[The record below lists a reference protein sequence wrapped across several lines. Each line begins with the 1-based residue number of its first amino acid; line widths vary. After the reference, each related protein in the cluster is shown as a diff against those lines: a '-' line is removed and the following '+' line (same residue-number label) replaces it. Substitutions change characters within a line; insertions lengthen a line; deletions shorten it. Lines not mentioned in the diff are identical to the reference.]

1 MLPEVECPN
10 SFFLLSWITAQ
21 TAKPFAQQHS
31 FKRMKVSETES
42 EAKPSASDFI
52 NSWNSLRF
60 QQAEIFLE
68 FMKPT
73 KAEDEPDAELVC
85 LLVSVNSLNQA
96 NKVWLE
102 LSELMKPQPANQ
114 PQSQP
119 GKKPKSK
126 LRQSRSLISPPSR
139 P

>member
-1 MLPEVECPN
+1 MIAPIIPQSLIV
-10 SFFLLSWITAQ
+10 F
-21 TAKPFAQQHS
+21 
-31 FKRMKVSETES
+31 
-42 EAKPSASDFI
+42 

-114 PQSQP
+114 PQS
-119 GKKPKSK
+119 KPTQKT
-126 LRQSRSLISPPSR
+126 RT
-139 P
+139 

>member
-1 MLPEVECPN
+1 MIAPIIPQSLIV
-10 SFFLLSWITAQ
+10 F
-21 TAKPFAQQHS
+21 
-31 FKRMKVSETES
+31 
-42 EAKPSASDFI
+42 

-114 PQSQP
+114 PQARQERKRATNNWVEERINSIEPAQP
-119 GKKPKSK
+119 P
-126 LRQSRSLISPPSR
+126 LTNN
-139 P
+139 